1 MAKKNRFRWV
11 YSIIV
16 AIAVFAALILVI
28 FLGLIFAVIA
38 SLFIGADVES
48 LDGNVALISIDGII
62 LGSDSSDYLFESVS
76 SSDDIVELVEEAD
89 ENPSIKAIILEINT
103 PGGSPVA
110 SEEIANA
117 ILKTNKTTV
126 AWIRDIGT
134 SGAYW
139 AASASDHIIVSR
151 ASITG
156 SIGVIGSYLEFPG
169 FLERYNVTYRRLVAG
184 KYKDIGSPYKEM
196 TSEEQAIFQKMLD
209 ELGDHFISEVAK
221 NRQMSKKDV
230 EKIANGLFYLGSEA
244 KELGLV
250 DELGGKDEAIKYIE
264 SKENIKAELVEY
276 EKEKGFLEALSGVM
290 NENSFFVGKGIGS
303 ALFQSKSTV
312 TITT

>member
-1 MAKKNRFRWV
+1 M
-11 YSIIV
+11 
-16 AIAVFAALILVI
+16 
-28 FLGLIFAVIA
+28 
-38 SLFIGADVES
+38 
-48 LDGNVALISIDGII
+48 
-62 LGSDSSDYLFESVS
+62 FESVA

-89 ENPSIKAIILEINT
+89 KNPSIKAIIFEINS

-139 AASASDHIIVSR
+139 AASASEHVVASR

-156 SIGVIGSYLEFPG
+156 SIGVIGSYIEFPG
-169 FLERYNVTYRRLVAG
+169 LLERYNVTYRRLVAG
-184 KYKDIGSPYKEM
+184 KYKDMGSPYKEM
-196 TSEEQAIFQKMLD
+196 TSEEQAIFQDILD
-209 ELGDHFISEVAK
+209 ELREYFVSEVAK

-250 DELGGKDEAIKYIE
+250 DELGGKDEVIRYIE
-264 SKENIKAELVEY
+264 AKENIKAELVEY
-276 EKEKGFLEALSGVM
+276 EKEKGFLEALSGVL
-290 NENSFFVGKGIGS
+290 NKNSFILGKGIGS
-303 ALFQSKSTV
+303 SLFHGKSAV
-312 TITT
+312 TITA

>member
-1 MAKKNRFRWV
+1 MMKKNSFRWG
-11 YSIIV
+11 YAIIT
-16 AIAVFAALILVI
+16 AIIAFAALIMLI
-28 FLGLIFAVIA
+28 FLGIIFVGIA

-62 LGSDSSDYLFESVS
+62 LGSDDSDYLFESVAS
-76 SSDDIVELVEEAD
+76 SQDIVELVEEAD
-89 ENPSIKAIILEINT
+89 ENPAIKAIIFEINS

-110 SEEIANA
+110 SEEIADA

-139 AASASDHIIVSR
+139 AASASDHIVASR

-169 FLERYNVTYRRLVAG
+169 LLERYNVTYRRLVAG
-184 KYKDIGSPYKEM
+184 KYKDIGSPYKKM
-196 TSEEQAIFQKMLD
+196 TSEEQAIFQNILD
-209 ELGDHFISEVAK
+209 ELREYFVSEVAK
-221 NRQMSKKDV
+221 NRQMSKKEV

-244 KELGLV
+244 KELGLI
-250 DELGGKDEAIKYIE
+250 DEVGGKDEAIRYIE
-264 SKENIKAELVEY
+264 AKENIEAEVVEY
-276 EKEKGFLEALSGVM
+276 EKEKGFLEVLSGVM
-290 NENSFFVGKGIGS
+290 NENSFFAGKGIGS
-303 ALFQSKSTV
+303 SLFQSKSTV
-312 TITT
+312 TITA